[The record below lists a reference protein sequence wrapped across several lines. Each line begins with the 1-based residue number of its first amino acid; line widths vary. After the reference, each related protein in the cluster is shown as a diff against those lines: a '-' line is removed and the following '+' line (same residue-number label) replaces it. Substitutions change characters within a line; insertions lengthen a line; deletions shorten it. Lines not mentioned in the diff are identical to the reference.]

1 VLVRFQRFDDARLPQ
16 LMTWF
21 PDGAA
26 LRQWGGPEFRFP
38 FTAETFRKDVRLD
51 DVPAWEIVST
61 DGALLAFGR
70 YYLRLGRCHLGFLAV
85 APEVRGRGLG
95 LRLVEELCAEG
106 SRNLSF
112 DEYSLFVWQDNAIA
126 VGLYRK
132 LGFVEAPYPEPSSG
146 LAGMV
151 YMIRGKTGH

>member
-1 VLVRFQRFDDARLPQ
+1 MVSRRR
-16 LMTWF
+16 
-21 PDGAA
+21 GAA
-26 LRQWGGPEFRFP
+26 E
-38 FTAETFRKDVRLD
+38 ETFRKDVRLD

-85 APEVRGRGLG
+85 APEVRGRGIG
-95 LRLVEELCAEG
+95 LKLVEDLCAEG
-106 SRNLSF
+106 ERNLSFDEYSLFF